1 MRRLVVVL
9 VLIFAAAVWGATQA
23 LGQPAPAAPATD
35 AGSLR
40 ADFNH
45 DGFADLA
52 VGAPNEA
59 VGSLFG
65 AGAVNVLYG
74 SADGVTGTGSDFFTQ
89 NTSGVINSAESQDD
103 FGGALAAGDFDHDG
117 FSDLAVSVAGEEVG
131 SVIEAGAVNVL
142 YGSAG
147 GLTGAGSQY
156 FTQDTSG
163 VGGSAEEFD
172 HFGGALTAGDFNR
185 DGFADLAV
193 GTPDE
198 DVGGPFAAGAVNVL
212 YGSAGG
218 LTGTSSQYFTQDS
231 PGVGSSP
238 EQSDQFGFALTA
250 GDFNHDGS
258 ADLAVGVV
266 GEDADVPLTTSAG
279 AVNILYGAAGG
290 LSGTGSQLLSQDS
303 PGVGSSPEEGDH
315 FGGALTAGDFDHDG
329 FADLVVGVPEED
341 VNFILDA
348 GAVNVL
354 YGSAAG
360 LTGSGSQYFTQDT
373 PGVPSSIAISDRL
386 GAALAAG
393 DFDHDGFA
401 DLAMGAPT
409 DNVGSIDRAGLIIV
423 LYGSVDGLTRAGS
436 QLFTQDTPGVG
447 SDAERFDFFGAALAA
462 ADFDHDGLAD
472 LAVGAPSEDVGRIDR
487 AGTVNVLFGSAAKLT
502 GAGSQRLTQ
511 NTQGVDSA
519 AERFDSFGA
528 ALAAAGP

>member
-156 FTQDTSG
+156 FTQDT
-163 VGGSAEEFD
+163 
-172 HFGGALTAGDFNR
+172 
-185 DGFADLAV
+185 
-193 GTPDE
+193 
-198 DVGGPFAAGAVNVL
+198 
-212 YGSAGG
+212 
-218 LTGTSSQYFTQDS
+218 
-231 PGVGSSP
+231 PGW
-238 EQSDQFGFALTA
+238 
-250 GDFNHDGS
+250 
-258 ADLAVGVV
+258 
-266 GEDADVPLTTSAG
+266 
-279 AVNILYGAAGG
+279 GAARNRA
-290 LSGTGSQLLSQDS
+290 T
-303 PGVGSSPEEGDH
+303 
-315 FGGALTAGDFDHDG
+315 
-329 FADLVVGVPEED
+329 
-341 VNFILDA
+341 N
-348 GAVNVL
+348 
-354 YGSAAG
+354 
-360 LTGSGSQYFTQDT
+360 SGS
-373 PGVPSSIAISDRL
+373 R
-386 GAALAAG
+386 
-393 DFDHDGFA
+393 
-401 DLAMGAPT
+401 
-409 DNVGSIDRAGLIIV
+409 
-423 LYGSVDGLTRAGS
+423 
-436 QLFTQDTPGVG
+436 
-447 SDAERFDFFGAALAA
+447 
-462 ADFDHDGLAD
+462 
-472 LAVGAPSEDVGRIDR
+472 
-487 AGTVNVLFGSAAKLT
+487 
-502 GAGSQRLTQ
+502 
-511 NTQGVDSA
+511 
-519 AERFDSFGA
+519 
-528 ALAAAGP
+528 